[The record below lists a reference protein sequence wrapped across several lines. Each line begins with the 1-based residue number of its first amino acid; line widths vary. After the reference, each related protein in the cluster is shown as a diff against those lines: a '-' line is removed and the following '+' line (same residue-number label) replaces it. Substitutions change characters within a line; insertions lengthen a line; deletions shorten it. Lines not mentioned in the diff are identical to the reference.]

1 MRRRPAPVL
10 AAALATVALAA
21 APPAAEATWSVVIA
35 DTVTGEVA
43 VGSATCVTGID
54 LLALTPVMVVGVGG
68 AAAQSVADSSGVN
81 RGTIWDGFFAGLSP
95 EEILDELEAT
105 DPQHESR
112 QYGIVDVPPNPEVTF
127 TGANAGAFAGG
138 VTGRVGDLVYAIQGN
153 LLTGQPVIDRAEQ
166 ALASFGFDVPTK
178 LMVAML
184 AAYRM
189 GGDGRCSCSIWDPT
203 GCGSPPDSFT
213 KSAHVGY
220 MVVSR
225 LGDTDGSCSADGC
238 ANGDY
243 YLSLDVPFQGSGDLD
258 PVLQLRDLFVG
269 HRLARVDR
277 PDHYASELAFSPPDL
292 PADGTSTS
300 TGTLTVRDWRGEV
313 VPGGGAEVSVSLAPE
328 STSEPAIGPVVDHG
342 DGTYTFEVTADTTAG
357 TALFRVEVDDGVRPV
372 RLAPDVAMEIG
383 VAK

>member
-1 MRRRPAPVL
+1 MRRRFAPALV
-10 AAALATVALAA
+10 AALATLALTAVA
-21 APPAAEATWSVVIA
+21 PRAAEATWSVVIA

-95 EEILDELEAT
+95 QEILDELAAT

-112 QYGIVDVPPNPEVTF
+112 QYGIVDVPPNAEVTF
-127 TGANAGAFAGG
+127 TGADAGAFAGG
-138 VTGRVGDLVYAIQGN
+138 VTGQVGDLVYAIQGN

-166 ALASFGFDVPTK
+166 ALAQLGFDVPTK
-178 LMVAML
+178 LMAAMI

-213 KSAHVGY
+213 KAAHVGY

-225 LGDTDGSCSADGC
+225 LGDADGSCSADGC

-243 YLSLDVPFQGSGDLD
+243 YLSLNVPFQSSGDLD
-258 PVLQLRDLFVG
+258 PVLQLRDLFVD
-269 HRLARVDR
+269 HRLERIGR
-277 PDHYASELAFSPPDL
+277 PDHHASELVFSPPEL
-292 PADGTSTS
+292 PADGSSTS
-300 TGTLTVRDWRGEV
+300 TGTLTVRDWRGDV
-313 VPGGGAEVSVSLAPE
+313 VPGGGAAVSVTLAPE
-328 STSEPAIGPVVDHG
+328 STSEPEIGPIVDHG

-372 RLAPDVAMEIG
+372 RLAPDAAMEIG
-383 VAK
+383 AE